1 MSTEMI
7 TALSAIIG
15 AFVGAISALGITWI
29 TKIYDDKK
37 HRREVI
43 IRTALENWKTQSE
56 LTKSMAQHSGAS
68 VKIYPIDD
76 FIIHHIIMA
85 DALLA
90 EEISSDW
97 VEKSFRKSKEIRKA
111 LNELRDREKQEEM
124 LQTNKNC
131 ET

>member
-15 AFVGAISALGITWI
+15 VFVGAISALGITWI

-43 IRTALENWKTQSE
+43 IRTALENWKTQTE
-56 LTKSMAQHSGAS
+56 LVRSIAQDSRGNATL
-68 VKIYPIDD
+68 YPLDD

-90 EEISSDW
+90 EKISSDW
-97 VEKSFRKSKEIRKA
+97 VEKSYRKSKEIRKA
-111 LNELRDREKQEEM
+111 LNELRTREKQEEIP
-124 LQTNKNC
+124 QTNKDC
-131 ET
+131 EV